1 MDNNFLER
9 LKEILEPYD
18 DIESNKDGFVFGGY
32 IEWPS
37 FDDYE
42 DFQIEEVMSLLG
54 IDIPFGSSINL
65 FEFYEIFKS
74 IQNMEEELYEAIC
87 DEVIIIK
94 ECKEYDEVRIEDFI
108 NLIMKYEVQIPTV
121 DRLKS
126 PIIELFENY
135 GIPQGTHYE
144 LDEGMPESSKY
155 WPLEMDEDF
164 YFLKFINF
172 SEYKNE
178 IDKIKSKILNEEDEL
193 IKKSL
198 MLTIF
203 VLSESYVSSLIVS
216 NLPERDENLINEAYE
231 KIIQQYISDNIRTRK
246 GRKELVK
253 QFYNTDMPT
262 MPHTK
267 LRDTLAHEID
277 KVDLKDNC
285 FKYDNSRKNKNENII
300 EVSIDK
306 IINELE
312 QWLSNLKFP

>member
-1 MDNNFLER
+1 MDNNLLER

-37 FDDYE
+37 LDDYE
-42 DFQIEEVMSLLG
+42 DFQVEEVMSLLG
-54 IDIPFGSSINL
+54 IDIPFGSSIDL
-65 FEFYEIFKS
+65 FEFYELLKS
-74 IQNMEEELYEAIC
+74 IENKEEELYEAIY
-87 DEVIIIK
+87 DEAIIIK
-94 ECKEYDEVRIEDFI
+94 ECDEVSIEDFI
-108 NLIMKYEVQIPTV
+108 NLIMEYEVQIPTV

-126 PIIELFENY
+126 PITELFEKY

-144 LDEGMPESSKY
+144 YDEGMPESSKY
-155 WPLEMDEDF
+155 WPLEMDEDL

-172 SEYKNE
+172 SEYENE
-178 IDKIKSKILNEEDEL
+178 IDKIKSRILNEEDEL

-203 VLSESYVSSLIVS
+203 VLSESYISSLIVS
-216 NLPERDENLINEAYE
+216 NLPERDENLIDEAYE
-231 KIIQQYISDNIRTRK
+231 KIIQQYISENIRTRK

-253 QFYNTDMPT
+253 KFYNTDMPT

-267 LRDTLAHEID
+267 LRDALAHEID
-277 KVDLKDNC
+277 KVELKDNC
-285 FKYDNSRKNKNENII
+285 FKYDNSRRNRNENII
-300 EVSIDK
+300 EVSIDE

-312 QWLSNLKFP
+312 NWLSNLNFL